1 MDNDRIRQFMARIQ
15 QLNNNTSGGTLGNV
29 SNAEQQKIREIMQ
42 NQNRVTTNNDT
53 SNNPYTAEIDIMRAN
68 NNAGG
73 SVGNVSNT
81 EKEMFNAAAIAAL
94 RAQGASGN
102 GILSNEEKARFM
114 QLRNQQEQ
122 MKMNNT
128 APQDINSILKL
139 INSPQQVQQVE
150 KTYQFPNNPNTYTE
164 EELAIIRYMQ
174 DKEM

>member
-1 MDNDRIRQFMARIQ
+1 MDNDRIRQLMAEIQ
-15 QLNNNTSGGTLGNV
+15 QVNNNVPSLTDAPNYFPS
-29 SNAEQQKIREIMQ
+29 QR
-42 NQNRVTTNNDT
+42 
-53 SNNPYTAEIDIMRAN
+53 EIDIMRAN

-81 EKEMFNAAAIAAL
+81 EQEMFNAAEIAAL

-139 INSPQQVQQVE
+139 INSPQQVE